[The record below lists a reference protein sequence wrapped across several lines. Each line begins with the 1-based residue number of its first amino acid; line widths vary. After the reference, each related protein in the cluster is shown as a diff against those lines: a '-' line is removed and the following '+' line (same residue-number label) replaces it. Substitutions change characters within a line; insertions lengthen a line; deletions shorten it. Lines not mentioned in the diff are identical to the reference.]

1 MLYDKTT
8 IAIRERSVLEIAD
21 ISLHVIRDH
30 FRPLLFTFGL
40 LAAPMLAINYLL
52 IGWMMEP
59 QYGGEMLFRYVW
71 HMILLVAAES
81 QLATVFVTYYLGNAL
96 FDQPI
101 SLRKMSAEILR
112 VTPRIIWCHGIVR
125 GVIAVWSLYII
136 LDLTCEG
143 LFNGYLEILVIPGI
157 VFYSL
162 IVRSVRPFITELV
175 TLEKNPFSSKDKNVI
190 TLHARSRS
198 LHGLIASELIG
209 RSMFAGIVGTLLACA
224 LFGGVLAVWDF
235 IARINYQIWVLN
247 ALLFPACLW
256 LSAGVL
262 FVNRFL
268 SYLDIRTR
276 QEGWAVELQLRAEAV
291 KLETHGN

>member
-30 FRPLLFTFGL
+30 FRPLLFTYAL
-40 LAAPMLAINYLL
+40 LAVPMMAINYLL

-59 QYGGEMLFRYVW
+59 QYGDDMLFRYIW
-71 HMILLVAAES
+71 HISLLVAAES
-81 QLATVFVTYYLGNAL
+81 QLATIFVTYYLGNAL
-96 FDQPI
+96 FDQRI
-101 SLRKMSAEILR
+101 SLRKMLVETLR
-112 VTPRIIWCHGIVR
+112 VTPRIIWCHGVVR
-125 GVIAVWSLYII
+125 GVIAVWALYII
-136 LDLTCEG
+136 LDLTSDG
-143 LFNGYLEILVIPGI
+143 RFNGYLELLVIPGI
-157 VFYSL
+157 VFYAL
-162 IVRSVRPFITELV
+162 LVRAVRPFITELL

-190 TLHARSRS
+190 TLHARSKS
-198 LHGLIASELIG
+198 LHGPVAGELLG
-209 RSMFAGIVGTLLACA
+209 RGMFAGISGTLLAFA
-224 LFGGVLAVWDF
+224 LFGGLLAVWNV
-235 IARINYQIWVLN
+235 IARIDYQIWVLN

-268 SYLDIRTR
+268 SYLDTRTR

-291 KLETHGN
+291 KLELPGK